1 LAAVFLRPEWKPP
14 AGEKPGPSGRSG
26 EREDREDGVRERAR
40 GGRPVLLGPEG
51 SPVSARQEVEERPS
65 PQAQESQEP
74 GPKQAVRVLSD
85 RLLVAR
91 PGVSAERRSKAG
103 LVIPATAVSVS
114 KKCVWAE
121 VVAVGPNV
129 KAAAPGD
136 KVLIP
141 VDAGHEVEIRGEEYL
156 VVRERDVHAV
166 ATEREETETGLYL

>member
-1 LAAVFLRPEWKPP
+1 MKERRRAVTEILNVPGEEGGAVQGETPEIEVVGAARVPEE
-14 AGEKPGPSGRSG
+14 A
-26 EREDREDGVRERAR
+26 
-40 GGRPVLLGPEG
+40 
-51 SPVSARQEVEERPS
+51 
-65 PQAQESQEP
+65 QEP
-74 GPKQAVRVLSD
+74 GPKQAVRMLAD
-85 RLLVAR
+85 RILVAR
-91 PGVSAERRSKAG
+91 PGASAERRSKAG